1 MARLALGVSYQG
13 NRYYGWQTQRS
24 LPSIQGHLENA
35 LSKIAGVTIATTV
48 AGRTDAG
55 VHAVGQVV
63 DFETDVIRPEA
74 AWTRGVNSLLPEDI
88 RVHWVRTMSDEFNAR
103 RKAIWRQYVYLLYQG
118 PHPPAIYRKGIAWT
132 YRTLN
137 VPAMRRASQYWI
149 GEHDFSAF
157 RGAGCQAHHAR
168 RRLYHLEVL
177 ADGPMVIFSVKANA
191 FLLHMVR
198 NFVGTLLVVGRGEAP
213 IEWAEQVLHSR
224 DRKEAGQTAAAS
236 GLYLYRVGYP
246 AEYRLPIGPHE
257 KWCLPSLIE
266 KSWQAEHEL
275 V

>member
-1 MARLALGVSYQG
+1 MARLALGISYQG
-13 NRYYGWQTQRS
+13 NHYFGWQTQQS
-24 LPSIQGHLENA
+24 LPSVQAHLEKA
-35 LSKIAGVTIATTV
+35 LSQITGTLITTTV

-63 DFETDVIRPEA
+63 DFETEVIRPES

-88 RVHWVRTMSDEFNAR
+88 RVHWAQTVPDEFNAR
-103 RKAIWRQYVYLLYQG
+103 RKALWRQYVYVLYQS
-118 PHPPAIYRKGIAWT
+118 PHPPAIYRKGVAWT
-132 YRTLN
+132 YRKLN
-137 VPAMRRASQYWI
+137 VEAMQRAAKYWI

-157 RGAGCQAHHAR
+157 RGAGCQAIHAR
-168 RRLYHLEVL
+168 RHLYHLDIHC
-177 ADGPMVIFSVKANA
+177 DGSVIVFSVKANA

-198 NFVGTLLVVGRGEAP
+198 NFVGTLLVIGREEKP
-213 IEWAEQVLHSR
+213 IQWAEAVLHSR

-246 AEYRLPIGPHE
+246 AAYHLPIGPHE
-257 KWCLPSLIE
+257 KWCLPSLVE